1 MIRTL
6 GLALIA
12 AFAAGSLPAHDCC
25 GHHDCC
31 DHEGYH
37 HGWQDGQQQGQHC
50 WRQWTAAAAV
60 ETLQGTVAE
69 VNPSSDS
76 PIVEIWLKSAKNTAL
91 VRLAPESFLKQNGFN
106 LKSGDTLSITGYWAN
121 PGNELF
127 IARELELAGKKLVI
141 RSGHGRPAW

>member
-1 MIRTL
+1 
-6 GLALIA
+6 
-12 AFAAGSLPAHDCC
+12 
-25 GHHDCC
+25 
-31 DHEGYH
+31 
-37 HGWQDGQQQGQHC
+37 
-50 WRQWTAAAAV
+50 
-60 ETLQGTVAE
+60 
-69 VNPSSDS
+69 
-76 PIVEIWLKSAKNTAL
+76 VEIWLKSAKNTAL